1 MEANAAGS
9 HEALLLNHQG
19 EVTEGTTSNVFV
31 VQGKRL
37 CTPAVECGL
46 LTGITRGIALQLA
59 REAGIPAAETRLT
72 VSDLTGAE
80 ECFLTNTTQEVLP
93 VTQVDGRRIGDG
105 RPGEITRRLHAS
117 FRAGLDRF
125 LDDL

>member
-1 MEANAAGS
+1 
-9 HEALLLNHQG
+9 
-19 EVTEGTTSNVFV
+19 
-31 VQGKRL
+31 
-37 CTPAVECGL
+37 
-46 LTGITRGIALQLA
+46 
-59 REAGIPAAETRLT
+59 